1 MKRRTNVVGIFPDDA
16 AVLRLAGA
24 VLIEAHDE
32 WQVAEPRYLSEGS
45 MAKLTAT
52 NDDGR
57 QTEEGAEGD
66 RRTRRHLATRS
77 STVTEVHDD
86 ALNSTT
92 PRDAAQPR
100 SDLRH
105 ARIVVVAVGPIGPRQ
120 LSRGI
125 SNPPP
130 PVSSGPDQHRKGCVD
145 LQSDPGACQVELI
158 S

>member
-92 PRDAAQPR
+92 PRDAAGENDLPHSGSLHFADKDEVGGSSPPR
-100 SDLRH
+100 PTIRPS
-105 ARIVVVAVGPIGPRQ
+105 
-120 LSRGI
+120 
-125 SNPPP
+125 
-130 PVSSGPDQHRKGCVD
+130 SSGNSGQLPVWGQARRAV
-145 LQSDPGACQVELI
+145 PAR
-158 S
+158 